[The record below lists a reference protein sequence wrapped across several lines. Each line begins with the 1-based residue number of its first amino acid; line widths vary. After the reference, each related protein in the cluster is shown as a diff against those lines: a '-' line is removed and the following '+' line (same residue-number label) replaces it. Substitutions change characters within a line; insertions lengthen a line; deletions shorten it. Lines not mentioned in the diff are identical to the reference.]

1 MNLHLLKCVVYAAWS
16 SNLIGGPPKTTDR
29 FNWFKNVQPGMLV
42 METST
47 AWIDERDE
55 HRFGH
60 LIAIERGNFHTD
72 EEWEEAK
79 EGYSEE
85 EERPQDTFWRIEL
98 LSDGTEYRWRNCH
111 FIRVPENLKD
121 FP

>member
-1 MNLHLLKCVVYAAWS
+1 MSLYLLKCAVYAAWS
-16 SNLIGGPPKTTDR
+16 SNLIGGPQATTDR
-29 FNWFKNVQPGMLV
+29 FNWFRNVHPGMLV

-47 AWIDERDE
+47 AWVNDRDE

-72 EEWEEAK
+72 EEWEEVK
-79 EGYSEE
+79 DGYSEE
-85 EERPQDTFWRIEL
+85 DGRPQDTFWRIKL
-98 LSDGTEYRWRNCH
+98 LSDGTEYRWRNCS